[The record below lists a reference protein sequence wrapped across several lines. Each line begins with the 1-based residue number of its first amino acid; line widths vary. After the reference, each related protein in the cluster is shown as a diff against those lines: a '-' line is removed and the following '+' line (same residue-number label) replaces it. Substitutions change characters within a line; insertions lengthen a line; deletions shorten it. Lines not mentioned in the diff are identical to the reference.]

1 MAYLRRNEGDE
12 WKLEILLR
20 IFAKIEHLPG
30 LGYHSLRRR
39 FANDLK
45 TTNLRDLFGLG
56 GWKSPQTVLTIHQQP
71 ELAVMWEALNG
82 QAKRCIAGGT

>member
-1 MAYLRRNEGDE
+1 METRNSSSEFRED
-12 WKLEILLR
+12 R
-20 IFAKIEHLPG
+20 AFAG

-56 GWKSPQTVLTIHQQP
+56 GWKSPQTVLTVHQQP